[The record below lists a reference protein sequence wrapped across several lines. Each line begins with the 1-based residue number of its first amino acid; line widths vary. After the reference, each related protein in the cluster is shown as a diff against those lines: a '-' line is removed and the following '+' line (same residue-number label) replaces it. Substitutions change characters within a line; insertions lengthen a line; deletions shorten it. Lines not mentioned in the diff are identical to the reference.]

1 MPLFP
6 FLGQLDENKILD
18 VDRGLRDV
26 RADLTA
32 TRRRLGIA
40 PEDGSWLPPSHL
52 EGMEIG
58 LDVLVKIGR
67 KAMSQP

>member
-1 MPLFP
+1 MALFP
-6 FLGQLDENKILD
+6 ISGQVHENKILD

-26 RADLTA
+26 KADLTA

-40 PEDGSWLPPSHL
+40 PEDGSWLPSSHL

-67 KAMSQP
+67 KAL

>member
-1 MPLFP
+1 MPCPLL
-6 FLGQLDENKILD
+6 LGQLDENKILD

-26 RADLTA
+26 KADLTA

-40 PEDGSWLPPSHL
+40 PEDGSWLPPGHL

-67 KAMSQP
+67 KAL